1 MIRERMLAAAA
12 SNTAIQ
18 AQGGHADAL
27 QWAAIWADLGLPKIF
42 WVENLP
48 VTFASLTY
56 NPEGLDLP
64 LIPAGVRK
72 SDAGHALM
80 SLDMFFWLLRHTEGF
95 EIRRLLAGQ

>member
-72 SDAGHALM
+72 SDAGACADEPGYVFLAPPAH
-80 SLDMFFWLLRHTEGF
+80 RGF
-95 EIRRLLAGQ
+95 